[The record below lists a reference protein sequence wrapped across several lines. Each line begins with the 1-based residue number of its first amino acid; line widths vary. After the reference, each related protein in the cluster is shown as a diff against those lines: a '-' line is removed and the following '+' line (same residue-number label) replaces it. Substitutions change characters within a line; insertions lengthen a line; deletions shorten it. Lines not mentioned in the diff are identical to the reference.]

1 MYQTS
6 SPITNSIYQT
16 KFYLYHQ
23 LDCTYPKGK
32 LITFKVANDRIIL
45 TLNNHL
51 GTLNQL
57 GNVTEPVQICSNLQM
72 EQVKMEL
79 VTAGG

>member
-1 MYQTS
+1 M
-6 SPITNSIYQT
+6 
-16 KFYLYHQ
+16 
-23 LDCTYPKGK
+23 
-32 LITFKVANDRIIL
+32 
-45 TLNNHL
+45 LNNHL

-79 VTAGG
+79 MTAGGWLSIETSDSDRG